1 MDLCLLVLLMSILWG
16 FPGGSVVKNPPA
28 MQEMQEMLVQSLS
41 WEDPMEE
48 GMATH
53 ANILAWRIPW
63 IEEPGRIQSIG
74 SQRVRHD
81 WSNWACTHPLVLEQF
96 VKRLSLLYWIF
107 LQCCVCVYIYTHTY
121 TNIYGPILDFLFCF
135 FDLFAYI

>member
-16 FPGGSVVKNPPA
+16 FPGGSVEENPPA

-63 IEEPGRIQSIG
+63 IEEPDRIQSIG

-81 WSNWACTHPLVLEQF
+81 
-96 VKRLSLLYWIF
+96 
-107 LQCCVCVYIYTHTY
+107 
-121 TNIYGPILDFLFCF
+121 
-135 FDLFAYI
+135 

>member
-16 FPGGSVVKNPPA
+16 FPGGSVVENPPA

-63 IEEPGRIQSIG
+63 IEEPDRIQSIG

-81 WSNWACTHPLVLEQF
+81 
-96 VKRLSLLYWIF
+96 
-107 LQCCVCVYIYTHTY
+107 
-121 TNIYGPILDFLFCF
+121 
-135 FDLFAYI
+135 